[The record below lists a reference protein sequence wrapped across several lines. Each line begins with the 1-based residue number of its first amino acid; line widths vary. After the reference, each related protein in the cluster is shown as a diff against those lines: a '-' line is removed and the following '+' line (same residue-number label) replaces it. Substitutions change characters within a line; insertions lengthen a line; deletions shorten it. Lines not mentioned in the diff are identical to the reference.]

1 MDYNNELFYFINRK
15 LENSIFN
22 FIMPSIT
29 DLGGFVAL
37 LIILIII
44 IVYTHIKNN
53 SVLKKIAFI
62 TLIAFLFTDLI
73 VLFLKNF
80 FKEPRPF
87 ITLKN
92 VHLLIVEND
101 HNSLPSGHAASTL
114 SVVTVLILNMKKL
127 FKKHYK
133 LINIALI
140 IFAVVIPFSRIY
152 VGVHYPIDVF
162 SGAIIGVGIAWMVN
176 YINKSLNIINF

>member
-1 MDYNNELFYFINRK
+1 M
-15 LENSIFN
+15 
-22 FIMPSIT
+22 
-29 DLGGFVAL
+29 
-37 LIILIII
+37 
-44 IVYTHIKNN
+44 
-53 SVLKKIAFI
+53 
-62 TLIAFLFTDLI
+62 
-73 VLFLKNF
+73 
-80 FKEPRPF
+80 
-87 ITLKN
+87 
-92 VHLLIVEND
+92 IVEND